1 MAGRGAL
8 LDLRLPQLLLRPIPF
23 CKGGRSMTIA
33 LKKTGDLRRKSARK
47 EAATAYLFLAP
58 SLFAFLVF
66 ILVPLIIVVYIS
78 FTKYNVIQAPV
89 FNDYKN
95 WIKFTLDKKAWI
107 SLKNSFKFLIILVPM
122 HVFFS
127 MLLALGVNAIRS
139 KIFAYAFRTVFYFPT
154 LLAASSVAIA
164 WKFILSTDFGILN
177 YYLGLIG
184 IAQIP
189 WLNSSFWVYPAVMIF
204 SLWKFV
210 GSYFLY
216 LYIGLRG
223 IDRTYMEAAE
233 IDGASRFVKFRHITL
248 PLMSPTLFF
257 VFITSMISTVQIFTE
272 PYMLT
277 SGGPGNASR
286 TLSLYIYE
294 TAYGSQNYGYASAL
308 ALCFL
313 TIVLIMTLLQFRNSS
328 WVNYDR

>member
-1 MAGRGAL
+1 MSLKGNDVKKHFSAERKREIAAG
-8 LDLRLPQLLLRPIPF
+8 
-23 CKGGRSMTIA
+23 
-33 LKKTGDLRRKSARK
+33 
-47 EAATAYLFLAP
+47 YLFLAP
-58 SLFAFLVF
+58 SLFAFLAF
-66 ILVPLIIVVYIS
+66 ILIPLCLVIYIS
-78 FTKYNVIQAPV
+78 FTKYNVIRPAV
-89 FNDYKN
+89 FNDFKN
-95 WIKFTLDKKAWI
+95 WIRLTIDKKAWI
-107 SLKNSFKFLIILVPM
+107 ALGNSFKFLILLVPM
-122 HVFFS
+122 HVVAS
-127 MLLALGVNAIRS
+127 MILALGVNAMRARGSIW
-139 KIFAYAFRTVFYFPT
+139 FFRTVIYFPT

-184 IAQIP
+184 IGQIP

-216 LYIGLRG
+216 IYIGLRG
-223 IDRTYMEAAE
+223 IDRGCLEAAE
-233 IDGASRFVKFRHITL
+233 IDGASGFSKFIHVTL
-248 PLMSPTLFF
+248 PLLSPTLFF
-257 VFITSMISTVQIFTE
+257 VFVTSMISTVQIFTE

-277 SGGPGNASR
+277 GGGPGNASR

-313 TIVLIMTLLQFRNSS
+313 AIVLVMTLLQFKNSS